1 MEKVMNE
8 KIIMNYEVVE
18 LLHKSSSWGN
28 IVFKVKPQNKE
39 KLYVLKCFPKIENG
53 LQKLIFKREIE
64 ALRTLNVCEGI
75 VKLRDS
81 STELYPFKENECY
94 GGILMDYVPGETLDH
109 INWNKYTQLK
119 KYEICLQILKAVNN
133 AHSNNV
139 IHRDLKPSNIIYDKY
154 ADKVTLIDFGTSK
167 IKTVMDSETTMPLYS
182 EGYSAPELIL
192 GKNITEKC
200 DYYSIG
206 IIMSEILLSQKNG
219 SDINSRIEEWTGRK
233 EIKDILLSLVQEKPE
248 NRPESLENVIVI
260 LERLI
265 GNLNTSSCS
274 YSIAIDSRKLV
285 QLKRNSIVEEN
296 MTMVQFTNSFLKNE
310 FKQSYGYYDVK
321 DQQYVITGEKMIMK
335 CGYDENEQKMYLI
348 SVSSDICS
356 LLKKGEQA
364 LSNLERVEKQQD
376 IMKDIYMDSFKGK
389 ILENITRY
397 QVVEKGII
405 DDNKLE
411 PLVQAEDMKVIV
423 SRFEDIQEIFQD
435 EYSAT
440 RIADGIRTET
450 QELLTIDGIESVYVV
465 FIKIPLQVFVSTNG
479 WDIDIVA
486 AKKKYNELLLEYKD
500 EIIRQINN
508 KKVLRA
514 HWKKKTIQESYNGE
528 CLKEVERLVETIKAA
543 DFKKKKKQK
552 EIDELQMKI
561 LSSRRLLDGEVKV
574 LLDYLAENAQQVE
587 MSVDNID
594 DWAYDKNFVGKLSH
608 YVGKATLKIKYQSS
622 NNIGKAI
629 ERIKQG
635 HDVAEYKKHEHGYFI
650 CWKFDDIYEIYG
662 LPSEQIAIDRDTTCI
677 VVDYYLRNLNE
688 NVKLFL

>member
-1 MEKVMNE
+1 MKLYNAMEESYLKENLIHKWVTNIVRQNDGYEFLFDDEVYLPVYKYALKITKRKTVKLNLVEEKV
-8 KIIMNYEVVE
+8 
-18 LLHKSSSWGN
+18 
-28 IVFKVKPQNKE
+28 
-39 KLYVLKCFPKIENG
+39 
-53 LQKLIFKREIE
+53 
-64 ALRTLNVCEGI
+64 
-75 VKLRDS
+75 
-81 STELYPFKENECY
+81 
-94 GGILMDYVPGETLDH
+94 
-109 INWNKYTQLK
+109 
-119 KYEICLQILKAVNN
+119 LQIVSIGVHQVDEIAKILG
-133 AHSNNV
+133 
-139 IHRDLKPSNIIYDKY
+139 ITRPLLD
-154 ADKVTLIDFGTSK
+154 VTLAD
-167 IKTVMDSETTMPLYS
+167 LH
-182 EGYSAPELIL
+182 
-192 GKNITEKC
+192 
-200 DYYSIG
+200 
-206 IIMSEILLSQKNG
+206 
-219 SDINSRIEEWTGRK
+219 
-233 EIKDILLSLVQEKPE
+233 
-248 NRPESLENVIVI
+248 
-260 LERLI
+260 
-265 GNLNTSSCS
+265 
-274 YSIAIDSRKLV
+274 
-285 QLKRNSIVEEN
+285 
-296 MTMVQFTNSFLKNE
+296 
-310 FKQSYGYYDVK
+310 VK
-321 DQQYVITGEKMIMK
+321 D
-335 CGYDENEQKMYLI
+335 LI

-389 ILENITRY
+389 ILDDITRY

-435 EYSAT
+435 EYSAI

-514 HWKKKTIQESYNGE
+514 HWKKKTIQEPYNGE
-528 CLKEVERLVETIKAA
+528 CLKEVEGLVETIRSA
-543 DFKKKKKQK
+543 DYRGKKKQK

-561 LSSRRLLDGEVKV
+561 FSSRKLLNGEAKI

-587 MSVDNID
+587 LSVDNVD

-629 ERIKQG
+629 EQLQRADDTDLYVFLSGRGEQFKRCGKEYRWLRHDSVMINKNEWYRFSQNKGG
-635 HDVAEYKKHEHGYFI
+635 HAIDFMKEFYGLSFAEAVKELLGEEGVGETNRRTAKEDAGRQKVCPIPLPGLELPERNESCEIARKYLIEQRKLSEQLVDQMIEKG
-650 CWKFDDIYEIYG
+650 DIYESKNYHNVVFVG
-662 LPSEQIAIDRDTTCI
+662 RDKEQNPRYAAMRGTDENRYRGEARGSEKA
-677 VVDYYLRNLNE
+677 Y
-688 NVKLFL
+688 

>member
-1 MEKVMNE
+1 MKLYNAMEESYLKENLIHKWVTNIVRQNDGYEFLFDDEVYLPVYKYALKITKRKTVKLNLVEEKV
-8 KIIMNYEVVE
+8 
-18 LLHKSSSWGN
+18 
-28 IVFKVKPQNKE
+28 
-39 KLYVLKCFPKIENG
+39 
-53 LQKLIFKREIE
+53 
-64 ALRTLNVCEGI
+64 
-75 VKLRDS
+75 
-81 STELYPFKENECY
+81 
-94 GGILMDYVPGETLDH
+94 
-109 INWNKYTQLK
+109 
-119 KYEICLQILKAVNN
+119 LQIVSIGVHQVDEIAKILG
-133 AHSNNV
+133 
-139 IHRDLKPSNIIYDKY
+139 ITRPLLD
-154 ADKVTLIDFGTSK
+154 VTLAD
-167 IKTVMDSETTMPLYS
+167 LH
-182 EGYSAPELIL
+182 
-192 GKNITEKC
+192 
-200 DYYSIG
+200 
-206 IIMSEILLSQKNG
+206 
-219 SDINSRIEEWTGRK
+219 
-233 EIKDILLSLVQEKPE
+233 
-248 NRPESLENVIVI
+248 
-260 LERLI
+260 
-265 GNLNTSSCS
+265 
-274 YSIAIDSRKLV
+274 
-285 QLKRNSIVEEN
+285 
-296 MTMVQFTNSFLKNE
+296 
-310 FKQSYGYYDVK
+310 VK
-321 DQQYVITGEKMIMK
+321 D
-335 CGYDENEQKMYLI
+335 LI

-389 ILENITRY
+389 ILDDITRY

-411 PLVQAEDMKVIV
+411 PIVQAEDMKVIV
-423 SRFEDIQEIFQD
+423 SKFEDIQEIFQN

-440 RIADGIRTET
+440 QIGDGIRTET

-677 VVDYYLRNLNE
+677 VVDYYLRNLNSS
-688 NVKLFL
+688 V

>member
-1 MEKVMNE
+1 M
-8 KIIMNYEVVE
+8 YC
-18 LLHKSSSWGN
+18 N
-28 IVFKVKPQNKE
+28 IVFMIDIFVISKITQYRYYVIAITDVRSLGLSTKWRTLMIKKTMKVRENTFRKLEDPFENGAAKKYVFYVKVDDVAEGIPMATNPRDQKLTSGVATAIKESLLSNDGYFHLKNRGIVLSAESVHYNNKE
-39 KLYVLKCFPKIENG
+39 KIATI
-53 LQKLIFKREIE
+53 IFS
-64 ALRTLNVCEGI
+64 
-75 VKLRDS
+75 D
-81 STELYPFKENECY
+81 ELS
-94 GGILMDYVPGETLDH
+94 H
-109 INWNKYTQLK
+109 
-119 KYEICLQILKAVNN
+119 
-133 AHSNNV
+133 
-139 IHRDLKPSNIIYDKY
+139 
-154 ADKVTLIDFGTSK
+154 
-167 IKTVMDSETTMPLYS
+167 
-182 EGYSAPELIL
+182 
-192 GKNITEKC
+192 
-200 DYYSIG
+200 
-206 IIMSEILLSQKNG
+206 
-219 SDINSRIEEWTGRK
+219 
-233 EIKDILLSLVQEKPE
+233 
-248 NRPESLENVIVI
+248 
-260 LERLI
+260 
-265 GNLNTSSCS
+265 
-274 YSIAIDSRKLV
+274 
-285 QLKRNSIVEEN
+285 
-296 MTMVQFTNSFLKNE
+296 
-310 FKQSYGYYDVK
+310 VK
-321 DQQYVITGEKMIMK
+321 D
-335 CGYDENEQKMYLI
+335 LI

-677 VVDYYLRNLNE
+677 VVDYYLRNLNSS
-688 NVKLFL
+688 V